1 MVYTCSAL
9 LSSNPWHS
17 YFYYF
22 SFTKK
27 RETLLFIAAGIKN
40 LPMILCQVSV
50 LTHKHHTQKTEAID
64 FRFLFYS
71 LTK

>member
-1 MVYTCSAL
+1 MATMTLKGTQCRSYTL
-9 LSSNPWHS
+9 
-17 YFYYF
+17 
-22 SFTKK
+22 
-27 RETLLFIAAGIKN
+27 N
-40 LPMILCQVSV
+40 LTQLCQVSV